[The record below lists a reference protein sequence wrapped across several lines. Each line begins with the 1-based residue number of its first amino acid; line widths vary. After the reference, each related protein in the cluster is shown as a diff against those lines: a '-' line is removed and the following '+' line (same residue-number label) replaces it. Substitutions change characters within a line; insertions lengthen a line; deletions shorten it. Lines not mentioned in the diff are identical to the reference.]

1 MLNVCRDLLELV
13 QVVIRD
19 QDVIDV
25 RVLLQHSTLFCEMV
39 EHGQICSF
47 PHGDLCDTACWF
59 VANVDPRDG
68 IFLDVLLLRV
78 SPQEA
83 VEMHFLVL
91 KPYRIVHF
99 FYVPKC
105 GEDSLPESD
114 EDSTNV
120 VKDVWTFEE

>member
-1 MLNVCRDLLELV
+1 V
-13 QVVIRD
+13 
-19 QDVIDV
+19 
-25 RVLLQHSTLFCEMV
+25 SK
-39 EHGQICSF
+39 HGQLCGLSHCQLCNAPCWSITNIDS
-47 PHGDLCDTACWF
+47 GD
-59 VANVDPRDG
+59 G
-68 IFLDVLLLRV
+68 VLFNLSILRV
-78 SPQEA
+78 SPEEA

-105 GEDSLPESD
+105 GEDPLPESD